1 MKTANICKITTKTGA
16 AAMAALLLT
25 AVIAGCA
32 CGCSKKKANEIK
44 DEYGLVLSGK
54 MPDGLALKEIE
65 LHNYYVERNAGQKS
79 FEEVAQIINDR
90 AQKVLD
96 ERK

>member
-1 MKTANICKITTKTGA
+1 MKTANISKITTKTGA
-16 AAMAALLLT
+16 AAVAALLLT
-25 AVIAGCA
+25 AVIAGIA
-32 CGCSKKKANEIK
+32 C
-44 DEYGLVLSGK
+44 
-54 MPDGLALKEIE
+54 GLALKEIE

-79 FEEVAQIINDR
+79 FEKVAQIINDR